1 MAYSKKKLLDLA
13 LKAIEEHSLIF
24 VEEVI
29 AFLPCTKPTYYSYF
43 PVDSNE
49 FNDLKTKIEANK
61 ISLKT
66 KIRKKLA
73 EGDKAAELI
82 ALYKLIATDAERD
95 ALSMTKIDHTTN
107 GKDLSLNV
115 LNLDPLADNESD
127 NSTKENSKT

>member
-1 MAYSKKKLLDLA
+1 MAYSKAKLY
-13 LKAIEEHSLIF
+13 KQSEEAIEKHSLIF
-24 VEEVI
+24 IEEIV
-29 AFLPCTKPTYYSYF
+29 AFLPCDKTTFYKYF
-43 PVDSNE
+43 KVDSNE
-49 FNDLKTKIEANK
+49 LNALKSMIEANK
-61 ISLKT
+61 VSLKT